1 MYVRPFVHHH
11 DRWDILLVVDILKIF
26 TLTLDLG
33 SQLHASPYTCGCHT
47 SSCSE
52 IIIFTAL
59 AGRMTPSHKLYPL
72 RTQPQPKE
80 KERERVDRHT
90 DRLND
95 SLTSG
100 TPKKKKKIKELL
112 FNFYNNN
119 AKKKKKKKIKEKKK
133 QQQQLDYVCLQWK
146 FFKYPIF
153 VWTIMMLRQAP
164 LVCT

>member
-1 MYVRPFVHHH
+1 MYVHPFVHHH
-11 DRWDILLVVDILKIF
+11 RWDILLVVDILKIF

-33 SQLHASPYTCGCHT
+33 SQLYASPYTCGCHT

-59 AGRMTPSHKLYPL
+59 AGQMTPSDKLYPL

-100 TPKKKKKIKELL
+100 TP
-112 FNFYNNN
+112 
-119 AKKKKKKKIKEKKK
+119 KKKKKIKEKKK